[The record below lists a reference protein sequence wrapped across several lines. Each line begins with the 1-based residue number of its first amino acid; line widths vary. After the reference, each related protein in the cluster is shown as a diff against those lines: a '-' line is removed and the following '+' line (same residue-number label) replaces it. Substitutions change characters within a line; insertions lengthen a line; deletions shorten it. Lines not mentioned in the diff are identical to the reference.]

1 MTTNNQSA
9 GTSNPEKNCDSG
21 SDHKSKTKVKM
32 ITKDGSQMHLKFS
45 EDNDNTR
52 VTKLP
57 KLSSINMDMVRM
69 TVAPPFVLDYY
80 SKKNLEKRV
89 HVLTF
94 AELAFKLDK
103 EIDPQDL
110 NNEKKSQNLQAELC

>member
-9 GTSNPEKNCDSG
+9 GTSNPEKNGDSG
-21 SDHKSKTKVKM
+21 PDHKSKTKVKM

-103 EIDPQDL
+103 EIDPQD
-110 NNEKKSQNLQAELC
+110 NNEKKSQNLQAKLC